1 MTLVLAAVVG
11 LLYTLG
17 IYLMLRRNVVR
28 LVFGLL
34 LLGHAANLLIFTA
47 GGLVR
52 GRPPIVAIGDSAP
65 PVAVADPLPQALVL
79 TAIVIGFAVV
89 AFAAVLV
96 HRVVDQTER
105 RVLRGEVVP
114 ARS

>member
-1 MTLVLAAVVG
+1 MSVLLAVVVG

-17 IYLMLRRNVVR
+17 VYLMLRRNVVR
-28 LVFGLL
+28 LVFGLV

-52 GRPPIVAIGDSAP
+52 GIPPIVAAGELAP
-65 PVAVADPLPQALVL
+65 PPGAADPLPQALVL

-89 AFAAVLV
+89 SFAAVLV
-96 HRVVDQTER
+96 HRVIDTTGTDDVDDMRSTE
-105 RVLRGEVVP
+105 
-114 ARS
+114 

>member
-1 MTLVLAAVVG
+1 MSVLLAVVVG
-11 LLYTLG
+11 LLYTFG

-28 LVFGLL
+28 LVFGLV

-52 GRPPIVAIGDSAP
+52 GTPPIVTAGELSP
-65 PVAVADPLPQALVL
+65 PLGAADPLPQALVL

-89 AFAAVLV
+89 SFAAVLV
-96 HRVVDQTER
+96 HRVIDTTGTDDVDEMRSTE
-105 RVLRGEVVP
+105 
-114 ARS
+114 

>member
-1 MTLVLAAVVG
+1 MSVLLAVVVG

-28 LVFGLL
+28 LVFGLV
-34 LLGHAANLLIFTA
+34 LLGHAANLLIFTT

-52 GRPPIVAIGDSAP
+52 GTPPIITAGELAP
-65 PVAVADPLPQALVL
+65 PPGAADPLPQALVL

-89 AFAAVLV
+89 SFAAVLV
-96 HRVVDQTER
+96 HRVIDTTGTDDIDEMRSTE
-105 RVLRGEVVP
+105 
-114 ARS
+114 

>member
-1 MTLVLAAVVG
+1 MTLLLAVVIG
-11 LLYTLG
+11 LLYTAA
-17 IYLMLRRNVVR
+17 IYLMLRRSVVR
-28 LVFGLL
+28 LVFGLV

-52 GRPPIVAIGDSAP
+52 GRPPIIAEGALAP
-65 PVAVADPLPQALVL
+65 PAGVADPVPQALVL

-96 HRVVDQTER
+96 HRAVDQTGTDD
-105 RVLRGEVVP
+105 VD
-114 ARS
+114 AMRSTE

>member
-1 MTLVLAAVVG
+1 MSVLLAIVVG

-28 LVFGLL
+28 LVFGLV

-52 GRPPIVAIGDSAP
+52 GIPPIVPAGELAP
-65 PVAVADPLPQALVL
+65 PAGAADPLPQALVL

-89 AFAAVLV
+89 SFAAVLV
-96 HRVVDQTER
+96 HRVIDTTGTDDVDEMRSTE
-105 RVLRGEVVP
+105 
-114 ARS
+114 

>member
-1 MTLVLAAVVG
+1 MTLVLAITIG
-11 LLYTLG
+11 LLYTIG

-28 LVFGLL
+28 LVFGLM

-47 GGLVR
+47 GDLIR
-52 GRPPIVAIGDSAP
+52 GRPPMVAPQSSAP
-65 PVAVADPLPQALVL
+65 PAGVADPLPQALVL

-96 HRVVDQTER
+96 HRVVDTTGSDDLDEMRTTE
-105 RVLRGEVVP
+105 
-114 ARS
+114 

>member
-1 MTLVLAAVVG
+1 MTVLLAVVVG
-11 LLYTLG
+11 LLYTAA
-17 IYLMLRRNVVR
+17 IYLMLRRSVVR
-28 LVFGLL
+28 LVFGLV

-52 GRPPIVAIGDSAP
+52 GRPPIVAEGGFTP
-65 PVAVADPLPQALVL
+65 PVGVADPIPQALVL

-96 HRVVDQTER
+96 HRTVDQTGTDD
-105 RVLRGEVVP
+105 VDDM
-114 ARS
+114 RSTE